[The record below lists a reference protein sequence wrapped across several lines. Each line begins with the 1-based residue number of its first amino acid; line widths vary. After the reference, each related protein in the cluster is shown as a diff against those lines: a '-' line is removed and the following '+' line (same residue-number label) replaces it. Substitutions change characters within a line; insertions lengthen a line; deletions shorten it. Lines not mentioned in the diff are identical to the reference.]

1 MIVLA
6 VTTVVVL
13 MGIAVLVESVIIIHV
28 AIFYAIVFHVV
39 MDVTVFIVVACNV
52 CLHAEYLIAWLQI
65 IVKFVT
71 VYPASQA
78 VSSVPWA
85 VMGRVLMHCLAVMA
99 AIVQIY
105 AMCCHA

>member
-1 MIVLA
+1 MICAAGDSGEGPNPVSSIRATLIFTHSIMIVLA

-52 CLHAEYLIAWLQI
+52 CLHAEYLIA
-65 IVKFVT
+65 
-71 VYPASQA
+71 
-78 VSSVPWA
+78 
-85 VMGRVLMHCLAVMA
+85 
-99 AIVQIY
+99 
-105 AMCCHA
+105 